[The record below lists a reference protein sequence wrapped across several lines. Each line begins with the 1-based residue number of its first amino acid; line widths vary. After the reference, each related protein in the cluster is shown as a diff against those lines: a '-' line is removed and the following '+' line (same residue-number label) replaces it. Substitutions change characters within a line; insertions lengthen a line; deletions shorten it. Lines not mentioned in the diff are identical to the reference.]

1 MLKTCPR
8 CGDFFAGDAPPFC
21 PADGTPLADVDPR
34 GDRLAEGSRVVE
46 EKARLAR
53 RRVRRLKLRRVLTKT
68 VTLVVVTLVVFVVV
82 ANYVV
87 YLKPDPEA
95 PRLLAAVMP
104 SPSPTS
110 PTPVPLPS
118 PCTDED
124 GVAAADL
131 IVRDNRERWDKLVAR
146 EKDEVVEK
154 YVPPVATPTPTPTPE
169 RGGDEKREE
178 EENEKKG
185 GKAELSPPPSYRA
198 TVAKDCQSAAV
209 NVTYSWLVTWDAALG
224 REKGSKTVEAKKTF
238 VCSKDG
244 GAWRC
249 P

>member
-21 PADGTPLADVDPR
+21 PADGTPLADVAPR
-34 GDRLAEGSRVVE
+34 ALDEGTRVVE
-46 EKARLAR
+46 EKTRLAH

-68 VTLVVVTLVVFVVV
+68 MTLVVVTLVVFVVA

-95 PRLLAAVMP
+95 ARLLAAVKP

-118 PCTDED
+118 PCTDE
-124 GVAAADL
+124 GRLAAADL
-131 IVRDNRERWDKLVAR
+131 IVRENRERWDEAIAR
-146 EKDEVVEK
+146 EKDEVVGK
-154 YVPPVATPTPTPTPE
+154 HVPPAATPTPTPE
-169 RGGDEKREE
+169 RGRDEGREE
-178 EENEKKG
+178 EKEKAE

-198 TVAKDCQSAAV
+198 AVAKDCQSAAV
-209 NVTYSWLVTWDAALG
+209 NVTYSWLVKWDAALG
-224 REKGSKTVEAKKTF
+224 REEGSKTVEGERSF
-238 VCSKDG
+238 VCSNDG
-244 GAWRC
+244 DAWRC